1 MATMRFGIFSNGWR
15 HATVAA
21 DTYDRDLAELVLA
34 DRLGFDEAWIS
45 EHIGGPNSD
54 VVPVPELLIAKASG
68 LTSRIR
74 LGCAVRLLPL
84 YHPIDV
90 ATSAAMCDQLLR
102 GRYMFG
108 FGPGIPFTGNMER
121 RGLARE
127 DRHAMLRESVEFIQ
141 RCWCSDA
148 PFDWEGT
155 FWRGTEI
162 AIDPKP
168 FQDPHPP
175 LAIATASEDMVRE
188 AAAELWRLMVSHH
201 DPANVVRERAS
212 IYAEAAD
219 GEDEAT
225 ARDRITIARSIYVG
239 ESTRA
244 ARDEFRP
251 DLELHLR
258 EQRAFN
264 LHAITPFL
272 GEGESAEGLSADRAM
287 QNGMFTVGDPDHVV
301 ERLTSF
307 FEETG
312 GFGTLLL
319 VMGKDWGPDDGRAR
333 SMRLF
338 IEEVAPRLPGLELG
352 VTASVTGYGD
362 HGRGPKEE
370 LINGTL
376 TQ

>member
-1 MATMRFGIFSNGWR
+1 MRFGIFSNGWR

-45 EHIGGPNSD
+45 EHIGGPNRD
-54 VVPVPELLIAKASG
+54 VVAVPELLIAKAAG

-108 FGPGIPFTGNMER
+108 FGPGIPLTGNMER

-127 DRHAMLRESVEFIQ
+127 DRHAMLRESIDLIQ

-148 PFDWEGT
+148 PFDWDGS
-155 FWRGTEI
+155 FWRGTDI

-168 FQDPHPP
+168 FQHPHPP
-175 LAIATASEDMVRE
+175 LAIASASEDLVRE
-188 AAAELWRLMVSHH
+188 AAAKRWRLMISHH
-201 DPANVVRERAS
+201 DPVNVVRQRAS

-225 ARDRITIARSIYVG
+225 ARARLTIARSIYVG

-244 ARDEFRP
+244 ARAEFHQ

-264 LHAITPFL
+264 LHAISPFL
-272 GEGESAEGLSADRAM
+272 AEGESADELSADRAM
-287 QNGMFTVGDPDHVV
+287 ENGMFTVGDPSHVV

-319 VMGKDWGPDDGRAR
+319 VMGKDWGPDEGRER

-338 IEEVAPRLPGLELG
+338 IEEVAPRLLG
-352 VTASVTGYGD
+352 REPSVTASVSGYGG
-362 HGRGPKEE
+362 HGPGPKKE
-370 LINGTL
+370 LSNHTL
-376 TQ
+376 TR